1 MARTYQRDEVTGLS
15 RGDALGETQPD
26 QVSPSGGSS
35 VNNLLSEF
43 KKFIMQG
50 DLVAIAVA
58 FIIGLAFKTVVD
70 SLVDDIVMPFVGA
83 IFGKPSFADLTFKI
97 GDGVIH
103 YGLFVN
109 AIVNFLI
116 IAATLFVVMRVYQSV
131 KDRRSAAEKE
141 ADPTELDVLTEIRD
155 LLAQGR
161 A

>member
-1 MARTYQRDEVTGLS
+1 
-15 RGDALGETQPD
+15 
-26 QVSPSGGSS
+26 
-35 VNNLLSEF
+35 VNNLLAEF

-70 SLVDDIVMPFVGA
+70 SLVNDIVMPIIGA
-83 IFGKPSFADLTFKI
+83 IVGKPSFGDLTLKI

-109 AIVNFLI
+109 ALVNFLI
-116 IAATLFVVMRVYQSV
+116 IAVTLFVVMRVYQSL

-141 ADPTELDVLTEIRD
+141 ADPTELEVLTEIRD
-155 LLAQGR
+155 LLARGR

>member
-1 MARTYQRDEVTGLS
+1 MSKIMSD
-15 RGDALGETQPD
+15 
-26 QVSPSGGSS
+26 
-35 VNNLLSEF
+35 F

-70 SLVDDIVMPFVGA
+70 SLVNDVITPLIGA
-83 IFGKPSFADLTFKI
+83 IFGKPSFGDLTLGI

-109 AIVNFLI
+109 AIINFLI
-116 IAATLFVVMRVYQSV
+116 VAATLFVVMRAYEALKSM
-131 KDRRSAAEKE
+131 RSPAEKAE
-141 ADPTELDVLTEIRD
+141 DPTELEVLTEIRD